1 MNGEQQTES
10 ECAAGAWAWV
20 QRNDTLLMGVL
31 IIAMMQYQ
39 TIQIAASLE
48 QLILRLTILE
58 ERMVS
63 LECRQE
69 RFAERLAGQPG
80 ARAAELG
87 EDAAELADCMNR
99 LLGRIEDKP
108 GLSPPEAPPGAAG
121 AAPVLAAFAR
131 VDDVRARRAG
141 AREARLRGAAARR
154 YNGASANR
162 RRGG

>member
-1 MNGEQQTES
+1 MNGEQTES

-31 IIAMMQYQ
+31 IIAMIQYQ
-39 TIQIAASLE
+39 TIQITASLE
-48 QLILRLTILE
+48 QLILRLTVLE

-69 RFAERLAGQPG
+69 RFAKRLAGQPG
-80 ARAAELG
+80 ARAAELD

-108 GLSPPEAPPGAAG
+108 GLPPPEAAAAAN

-131 VDDVRARRAG
+131 VDDVRAGRAG
-141 AREARLRGAAARR
+141 AREAQG
-154 YNGASANR
+154 GGSAV
-162 RRGG
+162 